1 MVCRIRVEV
10 RTPSHS
16 GKPDHSGRDRQEC
29 GPARYG
35 HGTLSWSGGGSNTP
49 VRTVTRVW
57 DTPSPRRAP
66 RTRAGR
72 VITTAVPAMK
82 PIRCA
87 LVGLL
92 WIGPVNSAPLQGTEV
107 LLLDDATQAGSAIAN
122 AATKALSDRT

>member
-1 MVCRIRVEV
+1 
-10 RTPSHS
+10 
-16 GKPDHSGRDRQEC
+16 
-29 GPARYG
+29 
-35 HGTLSWSGGGSNTP
+35 
-49 VRTVTRVW
+49 
-57 DTPSPRRAP
+57 
-66 RTRAGR
+66 
-72 VITTAVPAMK
+72 MK